1 MTKNYIEKASEKR
14 GDNSEQELALTEF
27 LEHAGENTVSVADA
41 VNYLLEAIEHFGT
54 RTVFEKGEEKERYRF
69 FDDPYGDGEH
79 AILGNTEKLNSFV
92 EELRRRAS
100 EEGDNE
106 KIIWFLGPT
115 ATGKSELKRCII
127 NGLRG
132 YSKTEEGAKWT
143 LEWTLD
149 GSQKDSRMSYGESEG
164 ISRDW
169 YKSPI
174 NINPLSILPEE
185 IREDFLDDI
194 DSDYDIDSDLD
205 PFSREA
211 MEMLD
216 ESYDSFH
223 EIVDSGSVRA
233 TRFELDVGNGIGV
246 LHSEDNGNPKQKLV
260 GSWMEGAMQK
270 FAKRGQKN
278 PQAFSYDG
286 VLSQGNGT
294 VSIIEDAGHHSD
306 VLDKMLNV
314 CEEEMVKLDNKI
326 SMDLD
331 TLIFAFSNPDLEGQ
345 LDEYSEAGHSDPLRA
360 LRRRLDKYKFG
371 YLVTLS
377 KEALLIKRLLQDE
390 TTLWEDV
397 DDKMEKVVEPLEL
410 YGSEIAPRAVEAA
423 TMYEVVTRLTKTN
436 IDSVENALILEN
448 GEIEN
453 EFGHVHVDELEAGKD
468 YYKEGEGG
476 IPVTYTIDQI
486 VELVQEKDTVL
497 PKDIVNRMAN
507 NLSDEPLFNDSEAK
521 EFEEDTFEVKD
532 YIFNRQTE
540 DVLEAMVGD
549 IEVTEDDVREYVDGL
564 LAWQDDNKEEFD
576 NYELKEFETRYL
588 GTDEEDYGGS
598 AVAQPSAVEFRKEII
613 SPINRYMWEQRDEEF
628 TVEDVPVSE
637 SPSLQPLLEENEWD
651 TVARIYPDVDPSQ
664 WENAPEDTQTQE
676 LKEKTVNRM
685 VGMFDYS
692 EESAEKVSNKVV
704 ENDSK
709 INEVL

>member
-79 AILGNTEKLNSFV
+79 AILGNTEKLNDFV

-164 ISRDW
+164 IGRDW

-194 DSDYDIDSDLD
+194 DSDYEIDSDLD

-211 MEMLD
+211 MEMLN

-390 TTLWEDV
+390 TTLWEEV

-453 EFGHVHVDELEAGKD
+453 EFGHIHVDELEAGKD

-486 VELVQEKDTVL
+486 VELAQEKDIVL